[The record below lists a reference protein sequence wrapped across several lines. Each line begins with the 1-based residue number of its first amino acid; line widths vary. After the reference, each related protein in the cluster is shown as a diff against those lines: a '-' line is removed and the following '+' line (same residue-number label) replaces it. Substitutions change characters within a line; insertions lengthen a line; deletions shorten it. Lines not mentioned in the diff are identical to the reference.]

1 MRSRE
6 EAGGANPTK
15 TKGPAYALGDLAQ
28 LSSLSNLSRRGMME
42 GARKT
47 SDLQNSKVSLAPSR
61 LLLVGS
67 HDSYTEWRFFDGRG
81 GRDGAARHNGVFLS
95 FHTFMFSIYTSTR
108 TVDTTYFS
116 YGYDYIIFFGHN
128 SSHL

>member
-1 MRSRE
+1 
-6 EAGGANPTK
+6 
-15 TKGPAYALGDLAQ
+15 
-28 LSSLSNLSRRGMME
+28 ME

-47 SDLQNSKVSLAPSR
+47 SDLQNSKVNLAPSR

-116 YGYDYIIFFGHN
+116 YGYDYIIFLPQLKSPVMRNDLAHIVWILLCMLQILSCAIFVDISHSP
-128 SSHL
+128 SSSP